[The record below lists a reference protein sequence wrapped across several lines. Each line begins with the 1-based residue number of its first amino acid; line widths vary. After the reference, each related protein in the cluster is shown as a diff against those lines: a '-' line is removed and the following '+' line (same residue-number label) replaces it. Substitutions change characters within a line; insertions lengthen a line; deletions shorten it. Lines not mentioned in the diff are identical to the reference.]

1 MATNQTT
8 KPPGRTEETNGRT
21 GRPQAVGRVPHQ
33 STRSVLDDF
42 CSWLITATGAVLVT
56 LGAVLARGFRRCG
69 ELFAKSLSWLASLNW
84 PLVAWNILTVPVVAL
99 IYWVINA
106 HGLRMQ
112 IPIFAMRLYK
122 IPLPGFSSF
131 RDYEGLYSLDLA
143 HVMAMLLL
151 GFVWYFWIVV
161 VQVIFYGHDSL
172 VSPSDRRSTYYV
184 FLLSLAGVIVTCDA
198 IVFYCGLFE
207 FSGGWGESSPFVPFI
222 ATLLYTALL
231 AALAMVHVRL
241 SARHDQKH

>member
-8 KPPGRTEETNGRT
+8 ETADRMKGTNGRNRQSEVVT
-21 GRPQAVGRVPHQ
+21 RAPHQ
-33 STRSVLDDF
+33 SQMLVLDDF
-42 CSWLITATGAVLVT
+42 CNWLITATGSL
-56 LGAVLARGFRRCG
+56 LRWCG
-69 ELFAKSLSWLASLNW
+69 EFFAVSLTWLRSLNW

-122 IPLPGFSSF
+122 IPLPGFSRF
-131 RDYEGLYSLDLA
+131 RDYEGLYALDLA
-143 HVMAMLLL
+143 CVMAMLLL
-151 GFVWYFWIVV
+151 GFVWYFWIIV
-161 VQVIFYGHDSL
+161 VQVMFYGHDSL

-184 FLLSLAGVIVTCDA
+184 FVLTLAGVIVICDA

-207 FSGGWGESSPFVPFI
+207 FSGGWGDSSPFVPFI

-241 SARHDQKH
+241 SARHKQKPNP